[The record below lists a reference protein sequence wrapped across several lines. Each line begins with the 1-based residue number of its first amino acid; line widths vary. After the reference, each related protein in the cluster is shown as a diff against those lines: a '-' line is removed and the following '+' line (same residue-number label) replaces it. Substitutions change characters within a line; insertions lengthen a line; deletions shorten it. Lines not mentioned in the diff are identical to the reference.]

1 MVLRVIAHLS
11 EAEEGGPKEVAV
23 ELDDFTLLFFET
35 VLAELKAKLGVDSL
49 APFDYLEYEEDG
61 YPCNVKTDEEIQ
73 SLSESPPEDPLH
85 IWLKSSRHHHAI
97 SDDFIL
103 NSADFI
109 MKQELATGQFGTVYL
124 AEDIRHE
131 RLVAVK
137 SIIANLEM
145 AKMQQE
151 VEILSEVRDCPQIV
165 EFFGAIFEDDHIKII
180 LEYMDGL
187 SLDKYEPLPIDVHG
201 VATVS
206 IINALSFLWSKSII
220 HRDIKPSNFLVNSNG
235 DVKLADFGVSR
246 TLEFSNAFTGVGT
259 AIYLPPERIK
269 GGAYS
274 VSSDVWSFGLSLT
287 EMALGSALWTAQN
300 NSFNIVSDFSHHI
313 IENLAKIFEEIAS
326 IDFDLQ
332 ALISG
337 CLKPIPNERL
347 AFYDLKGTKFV
358 KKYSSVNKK
367 VVADFILSKQSVNAG
382 FV

>member
-11 EAEEGGPKEVAV
+11 ETEEGGPKEVAV

-35 VLAELKAKLGVDSL
+35 VMAELKAKLGIDSS

-61 YPCNVKTDEEIQ
+61 YPCNVRTDEEIQ
-73 SLSESPPEDPLH
+73 SLTNDDHNPLH
-85 IWLKSSRHHHAI
+85 IYLKSSRHHHAI

-103 NSADFI
+103 NSSEFI

-124 AEDIRHE
+124 AEDIRHG
-131 RLVAVK
+131 RMVAVK

-151 VEILSEVRDCPQIV
+151 VEILSEVRDCPFIV
-165 EFFGAIFEDDHIKII
+165 QFFGAIFEDDHIKII

-187 SLDKYEPLPIDVHG
+187 SLDKYGSLPINVHG
-201 VATVS
+201 VSSVAVV
-206 IINALSFLWSKSII
+206 NALSFLWSKSII
-220 HRDIKPSNFLVNSNG
+220 HRDIKPSNFLVNTNG

-274 VSSDVWSFGLSLT
+274 VSSDVWSLGLSLT
-287 EMALGSALWTAQN
+287 EMALGNSLWTPQN
-300 NSFNIVSDFSHHI
+300 DSFNIVSDFSNYI
-313 IENLAKIFEEIAS
+313 IENLSKICQEINA
-326 IDFDLQ
+326 IDSDLQ

-337 CLKPIPNERL
+337 CLKPIPNERI
-347 AFYDLKGTKFV
+347 AFFDLNKTKFV
-358 KKYSSVNKK
+358 KKYSTVNKK
-367 VVADFILSKQSVNAG
+367 VVADFVLNKLSVNAG